1 MSLKAPGLAIGAV
14 WRLNIYSVKDEDV
27 SRGQW
32 LPPFENREGW
42 GSPRHNTLRC
52 TPAMAAGIERDFWSV
67 GDLVEAAA

>member
-42 GSPRHNTLRC
+42 GSPPMTLQQAR
-52 TPAMAAGIERDFWSV
+52 PELPLLQAVIAVR
-67 GDLVEAAA
+67 L